1 MQVATLLVFKEG
13 IDPERIRK
21 WVEKLQE
28 LEVLETYSQS
38 DFDVEDSFPILYF
51 P

>member
-21 WVEKLQE
+21 WVEKLKE
-28 LEVLETYSQS
+28 LEVLETYSQA
-38 DFDVEDSFPILYF
+38 DFDAEHSFPVLYF

>member
-13 IDPERIRK
+13 IDFERIQK
-21 WVEKLQE
+21 WVEKLKE
-28 LEVLETYSQS
+28 LEVLETYSQA
-38 DFDVEDSFPILYF
+38 DFDAEHSFPVLYF